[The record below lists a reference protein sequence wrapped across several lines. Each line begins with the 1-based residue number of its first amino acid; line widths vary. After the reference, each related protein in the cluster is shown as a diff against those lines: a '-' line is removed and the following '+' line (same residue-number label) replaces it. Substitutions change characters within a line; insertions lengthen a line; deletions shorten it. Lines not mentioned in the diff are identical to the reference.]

1 MTTYDNIDR
10 QLPARMSCKEAA
22 KVLRA
27 YNWYRRGDHEP
38 CDPPYSGKVIGEA
51 IDVAIAA
58 LEPSIVPTL
67 ENIIKAVSKET
78 GVTEEEMLSRKRFRE
93 YADARYLCFWI
104 AYNYTSST
112 MTCLARRLNACNH
125 SIVYYGIKKGDE
137 WMQHPSQNPE
147 WVARAERIIN
157 SFLITNDNDKREHP

>member
-1 MTTYDNIDR
+1 MTTYENIER
-10 QLPARMSCKEAA
+10 KVPARMSHQEAA

-67 ENIIKAVSKET
+67 DNIIQAVTKET
-78 GVTEEEMLSRKRFRE
+78 GVTEEEMTMCSRCRE
-93 YADARYLCFWI
+93 YVYARYMVFWL
-104 AYNYTSST
+104 AYNYTKVT
-112 MTCLARRLNACNH
+112 QTALAIRFCLRDH
-125 SIVYYGIKKGDE
+125 VTVHYGIKKGDE
-137 WMQHPSQNPE
+137 WMHEPKLNEE
-147 WVARAERIIN
+147 WYTMTMRIIK
-157 SFLITNDNDKREHP
+157 SFSTDDKNH

>member
-1 MTTYDNIDR
+1 MTTYATLER
-10 QLPARMSCKEAA
+10 KLPARMSHQEAA
-22 KVLRA
+22 LVLRK
-27 YNWYRRGDHEP
+27 YNEYRMGDHEP

-78 GVTEEEMLSRKRFRE
+78 GVTEEEMTSRKRFRE
-93 YADARYLCFWI
+93 YAEARYICFWI

-137 WMQHPSQNPE
+137 WMQHPSHNPE
-147 WVARAERIIN
+147 WVKRAKRIIN
-157 SFLITNDNDKREHP
+157 SFLITDDNDKRENT